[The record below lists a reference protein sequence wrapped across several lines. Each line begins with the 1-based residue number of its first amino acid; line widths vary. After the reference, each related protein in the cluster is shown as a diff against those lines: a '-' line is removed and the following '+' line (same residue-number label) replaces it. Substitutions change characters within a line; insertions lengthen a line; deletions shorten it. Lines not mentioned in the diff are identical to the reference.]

1 MNEKRKAGRPAKVTE
16 EAKTAR
22 PDPSNRANRP
32 TRSKTYA
39 DGRSNGPLS
48 MAGDLDDKNYHYRVV
63 TDKGNRV
70 EQLKQYGYEVDQ
82 NNNLDFMS
90 GSAVKTG
97 SAHSVVV
104 DKRTGEK
111 GVLMRQP
118 IEFHE
123 EDKLAKAKA
132 IDKTE
137 ESMFRKLKTEDGR
150 YGEVEQTNSLA
161 KHNDD

>member
-118 IEFHE
+118 IEFHQ
-123 EDKLAKAKA
+123 EDEKIKQDA
-132 IDKTE
+132 IDKKE
-137 ESMFRKLKTEDGR
+137 ESMMRKLKSDDGR
-150 YGEVEQTNSLA
+150 YGDVEKSDNLSRA
-161 KHNDD
+161 VDD